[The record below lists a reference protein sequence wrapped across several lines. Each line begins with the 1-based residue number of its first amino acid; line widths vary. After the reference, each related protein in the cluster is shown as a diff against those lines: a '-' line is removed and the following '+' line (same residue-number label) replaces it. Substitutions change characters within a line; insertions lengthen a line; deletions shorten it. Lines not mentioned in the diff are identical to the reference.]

1 MEVFSVPIFFFFYKD
16 LRFTIWYMQRKVIW
30 NKIYNNT
37 YE

>member
-1 MEVFSVPIFFFFYKD
+1 MEVFSVPIFFFYKD
-16 LRFTIWYMQRKVIW
+16 LRFTIRYMQRKVIW